1 MKKILPSLAL
11 AIVVSIAAIELLAAE
26 VLREDHPDRYQV
38 KEGDTLWEIA
48 SMFLNDAWM
57 WPEIWHVNPDIKN
70 PHLIYP
76 GDEIICGR
84 VLVSLVGLKPQ
95 VPSTFLLKISV
106 PPPSNRFVLKVII
119 VPSGD
124 QVEKVSR
131 AWWSVNRV

>member
-11 AIVVSIAAIELLAAE
+11 AIVVFMAAIELLAAE

-76 GDEIICGR
+76 G
-84 VLVSLVGLKPQ
+84 L
-95 VPSTFLLKISV
+95 
-106 PPPSNRFVLKVII
+106 
-119 VPSGD
+119 
-124 QVEKVSR
+124 
-131 AWWSVNRV
+131 